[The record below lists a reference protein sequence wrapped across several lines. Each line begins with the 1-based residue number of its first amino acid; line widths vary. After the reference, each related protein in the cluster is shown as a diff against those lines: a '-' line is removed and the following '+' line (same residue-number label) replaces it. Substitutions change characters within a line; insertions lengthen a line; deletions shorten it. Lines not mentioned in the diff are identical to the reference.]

1 MPGPSH
7 PGWIVLSLVLLFLG
21 LSLGNPV
28 LLAGAVFALLS
39 VLLTTAV
46 SPPAGTTVRR
56 SLPRTSCWVGDTI
69 AVQRQVTVSGG
80 VGSVIVHDVLPPEAQ
95 VVDGSNLRV
104 VWTWPGRRTADVS
117 YQIQFPK
124 RGAFMLEATAW
135 EAQAPFGVSRGES
148 GYADASVEVSVVPRI
163 RSVTRL
169 NEVRAVRK
177 NIRYRD
183 YLSKT
188 GATTEEFREIRPY
201 IPGDP
206 MKWINW
212 KASARVA
219 GADNVPLVNEPEPET
234 RKAVWLFM
242 DVADYMDVGV
252 PLSNP
257 LENMVEAS
265 GTLAQ
270 YYLSRGSMLGAYAFN
285 TYGGGGEMLAPD
297 SRMSQFNRLVQML
310 TGLRAGSPE
319 QDLLQSVEL
328 CKNFLFRLRPDVFI
342 ITRLDA
348 LYSMPGE
355 STGSLERFKAAVRRL
370 TALGGRSLQPGR
382 VRVVHVDPQLSSA
395 ESNGLGME
403 KWEARLVARDLLE
416 AGASVIEWEPARE
429 EFISVLMRSVGVYR

>member
-1 MPGPSH
+1 MLGPSH

-28 LLAGAVFALLS
+28 LLTGAVFVLLS

-46 SPPAGTTVRR
+46 SPPTGTSVRR

-69 AVQRQVTVSGG
+69 VVQRQVTVSSGI
-80 VGSVIVHDVLPPEAQ
+80 GSVIVHDVLPPEAQ
-95 VVDGSNLRV
+95 VVTGSNLRV

-124 RGAFMLEATAW
+124 RGAFILEKTAW
-135 EAQAPFGVSRGES
+135 ESQAPFGVNRGES
-148 GYADASVEVSVVPRI
+148 GHADASAEVSVVPRI

-177 NIRYRD
+177 NIRYQD

-188 GATTEEFREIRPY
+188 GATTEDFREIRPY
-201 IPGDP
+201 LPGDP
-206 MKWINW
+206 IKWINW
-212 KASARVA
+212 KASARAV

-285 TYGGGGEMLAPD
+285 TYGGAGELLTPD
-297 SRMSQFNRLVQML
+297 SRMSQFNRLVQLL
-310 TGLRAGSPE
+310 TRLRAGSPE

-355 STGSLERFKAAVRRL
+355 STGSLERFRAAVRRL
-370 TALGGRSLQPGR
+370 TALGGRSMQLGR
-382 VRVVHVDPQLSSA
+382 VKVVHVDPQLASL
-395 ESNGLGME
+395 ESQGLGLE
-403 KWEARLVARDLLE
+403 KWETRVVARYLQE
-416 AGASVIEWEPARE
+416 AGAKVIEWEPARE
-429 EFISVLMRSVGVYR
+429 EFIAVLMRSVGVYR